1 MRRPLDPR
9 DIPDELRR
17 RLGLLD
23 AVVIGLGSM
32 IGAGIFAALAPAAYA
47 AGSGLLLGLAVAAV
61 VAYCNAI
68 SSARLAARYPASG
81 GTYVYGR
88 MRLGDFWGYLAGWG
102 FVVGKTASCAAMA
115 LTVGFYVWPA
125 QAHAVAVAV
134 VVALTAVNYAGI
146 QKSAWLTRSI
156 VAVVLVVLTAV
167 VVAAYGSGAADPA
180 RLDIGVDAH
189 VWGML
194 QAAGLLF
201 FAFAGYARIA
211 TLGEE
216 VRDPARTIP
225 RAIPLAL
232 GITLAVYA
240 MVAVAVIAVLGP
252 QRLARAAAPLSEAM
266 RVAGVNWLIP
276 VVQIGAAVAALGS
289 LLALIL
295 GVSTDGII
303 RAGRTALDVSAIT
316 GESVPVEV
324 GPGDEVFAGSIN
336 GLGVLQVG
344 VTATAANNSL
354 ARIVHIVEAEQVRK
368 GASQRLADCIA
379 RPLVPSIMIAAALIA
394 GTGSVLG
401 NPLVWIERALVVL
414 VAAAPCALAIAVP
427 VTVVASIGAASRL
440 GVLIKGGAALETL
453 GTIRAVALDK
463 TGTLTAN
470 RPVVIDVATTNGAT
484 REEVL
489 AVAAAL
495 EARSEHPLAVAV
507 LAATQA
513 TTAASDVQAVPGAGL
528 IGRLDGRVVRLGR
541 PGWLDAAE
549 LADHVACMQQA
560 GATAVLVERDQ
571 QLLGAIAVRDELR
584 PEAAEVVAGL
594 RTGGYQVTMLTG
606 DNHATAAALAAQAGI
621 EQVHAE
627 LRPEDKAHLVAQLR
641 ARQPTAMVGDGVN
654 DAPAL
659 AAADLGIAMGA
670 MGTDVAIET
679 ADVALMGQ
687 DLRHLPQ
694 ALDHARRSRQ
704 IMVQNVGLSLSII
717 TVLMPL
723 ALFGILGLAAVVLVH
738 EFTEVIVIANGVR
751 AGRIKPLAG
760 PPKTPDR
767 TIPG

>member
-134 VVALTAVNYAGI
+134 V
-146 QKSAWLTRSI
+146 
-156 VAVVLVVLTAV
+156 LVVLTAV

-240 MVAVAVIAVLGP
+240 LVAVAVIAVLGP

-295 GVSTDGII
+295 GVSRTTLAMARDRHLPRWLAAVHPRFKVPF
-303 RAGRTALDVSAIT
+303 RA
-316 GESVPVEV
+316 E
-324 GPGDEVFAGSIN
+324 
-336 GLGVLQVG
+336 
-344 VTATAANNSL
+344 
-354 ARIVHIVEAEQVRK
+354 
-368 GASQRLADCIA
+368 
-379 RPLVPSIMIAAALIA
+379 
-394 GTGSVLG
+394 
-401 NPLVWIERALVVL
+401 LVVG
-414 VAAAPCALAIAVP
+414 AV
-427 VTVVASIGAASRL
+427 V
-440 GVLIKGGAALETL
+440 
-453 GTIRAVALDK
+453 
-463 TGTLTAN
+463 
-470 RPVVIDVATTNGAT
+470 
-484 REEVL
+484 
-489 AVAAAL
+489 
-495 EARSEHPLAVAV
+495 
-507 LAATQA
+507 
-513 TTAASDVQAVPGAGL
+513 
-528 IGRLDGRVVRLGR
+528 
-541 PGWLDAAE
+541 
-549 LADHVACMQQA
+549 
-560 GATAVLVERDQ
+560 
-571 QLLGAIAVRDELR
+571 
-584 PEAAEVVAGL
+584 
-594 RTGGYQVTMLTG
+594 
-606 DNHATAAALAAQAGI
+606 AALAATADIRGAIGFSSFGVLVYYAIANASALTLGLDEGRPRRLIPLVGLIGCVVLAFALPLSSVAAGAA
-621 EQVHAE
+621 V
-627 LRPEDKAHLVAQLR
+627 LGVGVAAYGVRRIITRR
-641 ARQPTAMVGDGVN
+641 ARQTDSGD
-654 DAPAL
+654 
-659 AAADLGIAMGA
+659 
-670 MGTDVAIET
+670 T
-679 ADVALMGQ
+679 Q
-687 DLRHLPQ
+687 
-694 ALDHARRSRQ
+694 RS
-704 IMVQNVGLSLSII
+704 GHPSA
-717 TVLMPL
+717 T
-723 ALFGILGLAAVVLVH
+723 
-738 EFTEVIVIANGVR
+738 
-751 AGRIKPLAG
+751 
-760 PPKTPDR
+760 
-767 TIPG
+767 